1 MIYSS
6 LAASS
11 GVTLGCPQVW
21 TPTGH
26 IKDGW
31 ACPTPTCSLF
41 PRPLAQPHCLERDRQ
56 AGVWSRSGA
65 RWHRHRACSRSRA
78 EPRRRRRCRGA
89 FNSPKKREGKR
100 EVRDVG
106 AAFRGTPQFVSAFT
120 VNNSPAARLSA
131 HLTALLRGNH
141 KDYVSIMLAVRCLLF
156 AAVCAR
162 CAVTGR
168 RLFIVTFHLS
178 QSTCTQGYLCSLL
191 HLSDD
196 RDCVLLHDINKQLI
210 ITSCVTCKKWSL

>member
-1 MIYSS
+1 MGAPRFGLLQVTSKMGGPVQPPRAPCFHGPS
-6 LAASS
+6 RNLTASS
-11 GVTLGCPQVW
+11 ETDRPVCDRAAELGD
-21 TPTGH
+21 TDT
-26 IKDGW
+26 
-31 ACPTPTCSLF
+31 
-41 PRPLAQPHCLERDRQ
+41 
-56 AGVWSRSGA
+56 
-65 RWHRHRACSRSRA
+65 ACSRSRA

-168 RLFIVTFHLS
+168 RLFIVTLHLS

-210 ITSCVTCKKWSL
+210 ITSCVTCKK